1 MEILSAGSSIFGLLS
16 IWGRISFFSFFLFGL
31 AAHQSVLVYIQ
42 ALVLFKKK
50 KKKSSIWTY
59 YLVNDLD
66 LDVDLDSGPSQLLL
80 AAPQRT
86 HQMWKAENFIMDFHV
101 YVKSDVSPSVC
112 SFPD

>member
-16 IWGRISFFSFFLFGL
+16 PWGRISFFSFFLFGL

-42 ALVLFKKK
+42 APVLFKK
-50 KKKSSIWTY
+50 KKKSSIWAY

-86 HQMWKAENFIMDFHV
+86 HQMWKAEDFIMDFHV
-101 YVKSDVSPSVC
+101 YVKSDVSSSVC